1 MTATLDSVAARKKD
15 KPEPTAEQKLAEELV
30 ARAREQGVSLTGP
43 DGLLKQLTKTVLE
56 TALNQEMAEHLGH
69 DKHGPAGNEAG
80 NVRNGTRPKTVL
92 TEASG
97 QVPVEVPRDRQG
109 TFEPQI
115 VKKRQRRLTGVDEIV
130 LSLYAKG
137 LTTGEISA
145 HFAEIYG
152 ASVSKE
158 TISRITD
165 KVIEEMQA
173 WQQRPVDEVYAAVF
187 IDAIV
192 VKVRDGQVANR
203 PVYAAIGVTL
213 AGEKDILGL
222 WAGTGGEG
230 AKFWMSVLTDLRNRG
245 IKDVF
250 FVVCDGLK
258 GLPEVVGNAW
268 PQAIVQTCIVHLI
281 RNTFHLAS
289 KRDWDALRRDV
300 KPIYTA
306 VNAEAARAALDG
318 LAETWG
324 QRYGAI
330 IRLWE
335 NAWQEFIPFLDYDV
349 EIRKVICST
358 NAIESLNARYRRA
371 IKARGH
377 FLSVTWNQ
385 GPGSGS
391 LRYGLAGNWKE
402 GPCPSSS
409 SRRSG
414 PCWAGTRWR
423 PGGCGSGP
431 IWDARPGR
439 STRMP
444 AGWPSTWTC
453 VSGRTST
460 RPWPTVPTSRCS
472 SAS

>member
-1 MTATLDSVAARKKD
+1 MDARLEDVTKK
-15 KPEPTAEQKLAEELV
+15 KAEPTAEQLAAEELV
-30 ARAREQGVSLTGP
+30 RRAREQGLSLTGP

-56 TALNQEMAEHLGH
+56 TALNQEMTEHLGH
-69 DKHGPAGNEAG
+69 EKHGRPAAGAG
-80 NVRNGTRPKTVL
+80 NVRNGTRAKTVL

-97 QVPVEVPRDRQG
+97 QVGIEVPRDREG

-115 VKKRQRRLTGVDEIV
+115 VRKRQRRLTGVDEIV

-165 KVIEEMQA
+165 KVIEEMQS
-173 WQQRPVDEVYAAVF
+173 WQARPLDPVYAAVF

-230 AKFWMSVLTDLRNRG
+230 AKFWMAVLTDIKNRG
-245 IKDVF
+245 VIDVF
-250 FVVCDGLK
+250 FLVCDGLK
-258 GLPEVVGNAW
+258 GLPDAVGNVW
-268 PQAIVQTCIVHLI
+268 PLTTVQTCIIHLL

-289 KRDWDALRRDV
+289 KRDWDALKRDIRPV
-300 KPIYTA
+300 YTA
-306 VNAEAARAALDG
+306 VNAAAARDAMDQVT
-318 LAETWG
+318 ETWG
-324 QRYGAI
+324 VRYPAV
-330 IRLWE
+330 IRLWDS
-335 NAWQEFIPFLDYDV
+335 AWQQFIPFLDYDV
-349 EIRKVICST
+349 EIRKVLCST

-377 FLSVTWNQ
+377 FPTEQAALKCLYLVTR
-385 GPGSGS
+385 S
-391 LRYGLAGNWKE
+391 LDPTGTGR
-402 GPCPSSS
+402 
-409 SRRSG
+409 
-414 PCWAGTRWR
+414 TRWTVR
-423 PGGCGSGP
+423 
-431 IWDARPGR
+431 WK
-439 STRMP
+439 P
-444 AGWPSTWTC
+444 ALNAFAVTFGDRFPAAETY
-453 VSGRTST
+453 
-460 RPWPTVPTSRCS
+460 
-472 SAS
+472 